1 MCIRFIYK
9 MYNVLMQLREFF
21 RSHSTVAIPNNKFV
35 KDQLNFYLRKNK
47 KQNRIQ
53 LNCEGKRRKKWKK
66 SHFQSHRN
74 KDVFAS

>member
-1 MCIRFIYK
+1 
-9 MYNVLMQLREFF
+9 MQLREFF

-53 LNCEGKRRKKWKK
+53 LNCEGKRRKNGKNLTF
-66 SHFQSHRN
+66 SHIETKMCSHHNSNNISSNR
-74 KDVFAS
+74 F